1 VQVGVVVITPPTRA
15 MDRIMEATAAAPI
28 MALRVQLR
36 SQLATARTIVA
47 APDTG
52 MEARI
57 TSGDQVTGRTGTAG
71 KSGFT
76 AITSCVDTNAACCLA
91 VQSGQ

>member
-1 VQVGVVVITPPTRA
+1 MQAGVEVITLPTRVMA
-15 MDRIMEATAAAPI
+15 PIMEAMALALI
-28 MALRVQLR
+28 MAPQVQLQ
-36 SQLATARTIVA
+36 SQLAIGHTIGV

-52 MEARI
+52 TEARI

-76 AITSCVDTNAACCLA
+76 AIT
-91 VQSGQ
+91 

>member
-1 VQVGVVVITPPTRA
+1 MEVITLPPQA
-15 MDRIMEATAAAPI
+15 MAPIMEAMGLVPI
-28 MALRVQLR
+28 MAPQVQLQ
-36 SQLATARTIVA
+36 SQLATGHTIGV

-57 TSGDQVTGRTGTAG
+57 TYGGQVTGRDGTAS

-76 AITSCVDTNAACCLA
+76 AITSCADTNAACCLA
-91 VQSGQ
+91 GQPGQ

>member
-1 VQVGVVVITPPTRA
+1 MQADVEVITLPTRVMA
-15 MDRIMEATAAAPI
+15 PIMEALAPI
-28 MALRVQLR
+28 MAPQVQLQ
-36 SQLATARTIVA
+36 SQLATGHTIGV

-76 AITSCVDTNAACCLA
+76 AITSCADTKPRAL
-91 VQSGQ
+91 

>member
-1 VQVGVVVITPPTRA
+1 VEVITLPTRVMA
-15 MDRIMEATAAAPI
+15 PIMEAMALALI
-28 MALRVQLR
+28 MAPQVQLQ
-36 SQLATARTIVA
+36 SQLATARTIVV

-52 MEARI
+52 TEARI

-76 AITSCVDTNAACCLA
+76 AITSCADTKPHA
-91 VQSGQ
+91 V

>member
-1 VQVGVVVITPPTRA
+1 MQADVEVITLPTRVMA
-15 MDRIMEATAAAPI
+15 PIMEALAPI
-28 MALRVQLR
+28 MAPQVQLQ
-36 SQLATARTIVA
+36 SQLATGHTIGV

-71 KSGFT
+71 KSGFM
-76 AITSCVDTNAACCLA
+76 AITSCADTKPRA
-91 VQSGQ
+91 V